1 MGAGKRG
8 YDLPYEEN
16 NGDEKMNEEIDE
28 KMNEEIEITETM
40 EDFDWKGH
48 IRDVF
53 GDVCDDIEFL
63 YPNNSTEIFLT
74 AIWKMSLDALKGME
88 VQVIVD
94 NKDDLYISSGNPSFV
109 SFEGHEDELVNGSA
123 MQIPIK
129 CWIHTHPFGHAYFS
143 GTDWKTINTWKPI
156 LKSAIVLGDNQ
167 YLAFNPETILAK
179 KVFYGLLEQETT
191 YTGSE
196 EE

>member
-16 NGDEKMNEEIDE
+16 NGDE

-53 GDVCDDIEFL
+53 GDVRDDIEFL

-74 AIWKMSLDALKGME
+74 SIWKMSLDVLEGME

-179 KVFYGLLEQETT
+179 KVFYGFLEQETT
-191 YTGSE
+191 YSGSE